1 MVARVHGVGHT
12 TLVSPDPRHLTNEL
26 LTQLGRVVE
35 RDSNTAFCGP
45 GDLYTALA
53 EDERY
58 WGWFAR
64 LKGGW
69 QSRALA
75 KTQ

>member
-1 MVARVHGVGHT
+1 MCAAVVTDV
-12 TLVSPDPRHLTNEL
+12 RHLTNEL

-35 RDSNTAFCGP
+35 RDSNSVFCGP
-45 GDLYTALA
+45 SDLFTALA

-64 LKGGW
+64 FKGG
-69 QSRALA
+69 QVAEG
-75 KTQ
+75 QF